1 MFRCMLRAS
10 EVCQPRSNIYWERDM
25 LMYPLPLPIPLPQVR
40 RNSKGEV
47 KFVAIS
53 SSTPI
58 MLAKVMN
65 LGHMTTIYPS
75 SPAPL

>member
-10 EVCQPRSNIYWERDM
+10 EVCQPRSNIDWERDV
-25 LMYPLPLPIPLPQVR
+25 LMHPLPLPIPLPQVR

-47 KFVAIS
+47 EFVAIS
-53 SSTPI
+53 GSTPI

-65 LGHMTTIYPS
+65 LGYVTTISPS